1 MAENQIFYSEVDPN
15 LKDEL
20 NARGRAGMRDRS
32 TAALD
37 YMLSKISNVELVAYK
52 NKDVTN
58 VTSTKD
64 PADVLYTLGG
74 KSVQS
79 GEYLPNGFLDPN
91 RSLSTIDNRT
101 GNFQNGSIFGIAAG
115 ATITEKKN
123 NTYKIPPVITDCNIS
138 MNDHT
143 IGLLNSATV
152 EILIPNPDQDL
163 DFMESVFARPGRAV
177 TLKIEQAEN
186 AVITRKKLST
196 TSVINPKLPDTP
208 EPNLSMNRYIFD
220 GLVISFGLS
229 YQTDGSVRLTLHLKG
244 TSSVYTDITLLT
256 KEETE
261 KKAGE
266 TVGPE
271 DFYAKLMDELKTEFG
286 DNVQLATQANDKL
299 SDTFELKHNNDRWY
313 FVTNDTL
320 HDQQTRYYIML
331 GELIHRL
338 NKYISAKQNIA
349 ARPYVIFTDAYCFS
363 NTYDELVSC
372 DPLNILIPGIH
383 SVYGKQEGQYRYYSP
398 FVIGNALS
406 NVKFETTQDNLTV
419 GCPSRIFINTTYIDT
434 ILKELKGSGT
444 TYKLKDF
451 LTKLSEK
458 LTDATQGAIN
468 LQLIPHPSYP
478 DYLLFYDSQ
487 YLGAKQIQPYSVPMM
502 ANHENGTI
510 VTDFQ
515 FTAKLPTSVQNLM
528 YSINNNDEVSEEQ
541 IAPYMNFMYNNITIT
556 RSGNN
561 ETINNNGNNETLKK
575 LEESYK
581 KSHTDKLTSLQTA
594 KQNFGDKISDNTL
607 MNKLEFSLKKY
618 LQYPLPKI
626 NDSIKLQS
634 PVYPYEVDFTIDGI
648 NGFRYGDT
656 LKFDMLPQKY
666 KNNTTFSIIS
676 TNHTVNTNGEW
687 KTKIR
692 CIMRP
697 SFN

>member
-20 NARGRAGMRDRS
+20 NARGRAGMKDRS
-32 TAALD
+32 TESLD
-37 YMLSKISNVELVAYK
+37 YMFSKISNVELVAYK

-58 VTSTKD
+58 VTSTKA
-64 PADVLYTLGG
+64 PSDVLYTLGG
-74 KSVQS
+74 KTVQS
-79 GEYLPNGFLDPN
+79 GEYLPNGFLNPDRALEVEDTRLN
-91 RSLSTIDNRT
+91 SSVTNFGSLSV
-101 GNFQNGSIFGIAAG
+101 
-115 ATITEKKN
+115 KKN

-256 KEETE
+256 KKETE
-261 KKAGE
+261 KKVDE
-266 TVGPE
+266 TKGPD
-271 DFYAKLMDELKTEFG
+271 DFYKKLMEELKLDFG
-286 DNVQLATQANDKL
+286 NAVQDVKQANDVL
-299 SDTFELKHNNDRWY
+299 LDTFPLKHNSDRWY

-331 GELIHRL
+331 GELVHRL

-349 ARPYVIFTDAYCFS
+349 SRPYVIFTDEYCFS

-383 SVYGKQEGQYRYYSP
+383 SVYGKREGRDRYYSP
-398 FVIGNALS
+398 FVVGNTLS
-406 NVKFETTQDNLTV
+406 NVKFETTRDNLTV
-419 GCPSRIFINTTYIDT
+419 GCPSRIFINTTYVDT
-434 ILKELKGSGT
+434 ILQNLKSSGS
-444 TYKLKDF
+444 TYTLKDF

-458 LTDATQGAIN
+458 ITDATQGAIN
-468 LQLIPHPSYP
+468 LQLIPHPSFP
-478 DYLLFYDSQ
+478 DYLLYYDSQ
-487 YLGAKQIQPYSVPMM
+487 YLGVKQIQPYSIPMM

-510 VTDFQ
+510 VSDFQ

-541 IAPYMNFMYNNITIT
+541 IAPYMNFMYNNTVIT
-556 RSGNN
+556 RSGNT
-561 ETINNNGNNETLKK
+561 ETIDSGGNNEQLKK
-575 LEESYK
+575 LEEKYK
-581 KSHTDKLTSLQTA
+581 KSHEDFLAALQTA
-594 KQNFGDKISDNTL
+594 KQNFGDTITDATL
-607 MNKLEFSLKKY
+607 MNKLEASLKKY

-626 NDSIKLQS
+626 NDSVKLQS

-676 TNHTVNTNGEW
+676 TNHSVNTSGEW